1 MRVLRRAHARCFPR
15 SLRGAVRRARDSAA
29 VAAAFVLLTF
39 CVPVIGAASGMCAGT
54 VADMCTGIVVTT
66 LLLVVAMTLLAAVN
80 AHRALVVARR
90 GGTNVRTLAW
100 TSKAS

>member
-1 MRVLRRAHARCFPR
+1 
-15 SLRGAVRRARDSAA
+15 
-29 VAAAFVLLTF
+29 
-39 CVPVIGAASGMCAGT
+39 
-54 VADMCTGIVVTT
+54 MCTGIVVTT